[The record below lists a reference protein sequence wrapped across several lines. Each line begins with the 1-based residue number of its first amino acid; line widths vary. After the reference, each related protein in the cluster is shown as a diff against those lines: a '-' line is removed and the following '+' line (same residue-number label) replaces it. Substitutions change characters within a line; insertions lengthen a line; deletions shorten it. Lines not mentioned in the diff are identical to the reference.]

1 MIELASRRKEP
12 VVVQTVR
19 STAAA
24 TLAYLAAD
32 QVVEVRAPL
41 LAPLTAILVVQVT
54 VYATLTSGIRRVN
67 SVVAGVSVAA
77 AFSVVVPLTWWSLGL
92 LILSSLVVGHLV
104 RAGEFVPEV
113 AISAMLVLGVTRVTE
128 TAVDRVVETLI
139 GAAVGLV
146 MNAVFVPPVWVRP
159 AGEAIED
166 LAGRMRRLLLHIG
179 EELGGHVPVHRAA
192 DKLHQARRLDDDVS
206 EVDSSLSQAEES
218 LKFNP
223 RVKEGLLYRVVLRT
237 GLDTLEICTVVLRSL
252 TRTLTDLARRRTEE
266 ELFDADVSRAL
277 QVLLGHLAAAVDSFA
292 MLITSQVSTSSE
304 AAEDRLARELA
315 ASREGRDRIAWLL
328 LARVREH
335 PRQWQLH
342 GALLAE
348 IDRMLDELDVEKRTM
363 RLAEELDQYGQE
375 RPRGRF
381 PRLGRARR
389 RVRSARRR
397 LRGRLRRRRSRSAAP
412 VS

>member
-1 MIELASRRKEP
+1 MH
-12 VVVQTVR
+12 
-19 STAAA
+19 
-24 TLAYLAAD
+24 
-32 QVVEVRAPL
+32 APL

-67 SVVAGVSVAA
+67 SVVAGVCVAA

-92 LILSSLVVGHLV
+92 LILASLVIGHLV

-146 MNAVFVPPVWVRP
+146 MNAVFVPPVWVQP

-166 LAGRMRRLLLHIG
+166 MAARMRLLLLHIG
-179 EELGGHVPVHRAA
+179 GELGGHVPVHRAA
-192 DKLHQARRLDDDVS
+192 DKLHQARRLDNDVA

-218 LKFNP
+218 LRFNP
-223 RVKEGLLYRVVLRT
+223 RVKEGLMYRVVLRT
-237 GLDTLEICTVVLRSL
+237 GLDTLEICTVILRSMA
-252 TRTLTDLARRRTEE
+252 RTLTDLARERTEE
-266 ELFDADVSRAL
+266 ELFDPDVTQAL
-277 QVLLGHLAAAVDSFA
+277 RELLGHLASAVDSFA
-292 MLITSQVSTSSE
+292 MLITSQVSSSSE

-315 ASREGRDRIAWLL
+315 ASRESRERIAWLL
-328 LARVREH
+328 LARVQEH

-381 PRLGRARR
+381 PRLRQARDR
-389 RVRSARRR
+389 TRRR
-397 LRGRLRRRRSRSAAP
+397 LRSVRRRMRRRMRGRMRRP
-412 VS
+412 VRRR